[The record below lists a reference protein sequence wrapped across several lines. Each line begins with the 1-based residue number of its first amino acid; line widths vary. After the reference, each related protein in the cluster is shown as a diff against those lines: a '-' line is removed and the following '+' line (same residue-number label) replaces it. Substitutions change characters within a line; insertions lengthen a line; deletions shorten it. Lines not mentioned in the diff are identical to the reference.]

1 MTFPFPLN
9 PADGQQ
15 VTQAQPDGS
24 VLVATYNQAK
34 NEWVINRQ
42 LPAPTPITGTPPIN
56 VTATA
61 DGQVITWDQALRT
74 WTAKTTRTT

>member
-1 MTFPFPLN
+1 MSFPFPLN
-9 PADGQQ
+9 PVDGQV

-24 VLVATYNQAK
+24 VLIATYNQAK

-42 LPAPTPITGTPPIN
+42 LPAPTTVAGTTPIS

-61 DGQVITWDQALRT
+61 DAQEFTAALAAGLLDDIYT
-74 WTAKTTRTT
+74 LS